1 MSGKKNVPVLATP
14 TVSIYQH
21 PDYVSGILQQL
32 SDGALLTIHRHESGS
47 ESTRKKSGDVKG
59 QAKGDGKARVPFFG
73 EATAALDAT
82 ATAALASND
91 VSTVKSTI
99 EYTYSQASY
108 LHRVRQVLE
117 ERSLLHQ
124 ITSADDAAALSA
136 GDIVEFEAK
145 FSADK
150 IPAILDMATPAIVRA
165 IVQKQ
170 EMDKVTRVIDWTDF
184 EDQQSKTSE
193 ARLRIDTQQ
202 ELWVAVVDAIK
213 SDFRSND
220 TLEYYG
226 AIGDDGQVTVT
237 AITICDRAHFLVEDH
252 DRILDG
258 RFRVLAKVTAGTAVD
273 RPLLERNKLL
283 DRIQPAAVDAL
294 VEEMKQGISKE
305 TAATK
310 ADGLP
315 TVIQDLG
322 IESRIKG
329 PSFKVMPIA
338 IYV

>member
-1 MSGKKNVPVLATP
+1 MSAKKKGTAIPTP

-21 PDYVSGILQQL
+21 PDHVSGILQQL
-32 SDGALLTIHRHESGS
+32 SDGALLTAQRHESGR
-47 ESTRKKSGDVKG
+47 ETTRNKSADVKG
-59 QAKGDGKARVPFFG
+59 QAKGDGKAKFPLVG
-73 EATAALDAT
+73 EASAALDAT
-82 ATAALASND
+82 VAAALSTND
-91 VSTVKSTI
+91 VSSVKSTI
-99 EYTYSQASY
+99 EYTYSQAGY

-117 ERSLLHQ
+117 DSSQLNHV
-124 ITSADDAAALSA
+124 TSRDEAAKLRA

-150 IPAILDMATPAIVRA
+150 IPAILDMATPALVRA
-165 IVQKQ
+165 IIQKQ
-170 EMDKVTRVIDWTDF
+170 EMDKVTRAIDWTDF
-184 EDQQSKTSE
+184 GDQQRKTSE
-193 ARLRIDTQQ
+193 ARMRIETQQ

-226 AIGDDGQVTVT
+226 LIGGDDELVT

-252 DRILDG
+252 DRLLDG
-258 RFRVLAKVTAGTAVD
+258 RFRVLSKVTEHVALD

-294 VEEMKQGISKE
+294 VKEMKQGIPVR
-305 TAATK
+305 ATDTQS
-310 ADGLP
+310 DGLP

-338 IYV
+338 IYI